1 MKVVVNATPLIALS
15 LINQL
20 ELLNEL
26 FDEVLVPSAVY
37 QEVVIQGAGQPGSAK
52 LASITWIQ
60 VQAPSTSSTIEPLL
74 LGLDTGELQ
83 VLRLAQ
89 EVQADWVFVDERS
102 PLPLEEYYDDVRGQ
116 QGDQACQPCIHQF
129 AC

>member
-1 MKVVVNATPLIALS
+1 VKVVVNATPLIALS

-26 FDEVLVPSAVY
+26 FDEVLVPSAMY
-37 QEVVIQGAGQPGSAK
+37 QEVVIQGAGQPGAAE

-83 VLRLAQ
+83 AIR
-89 EVQADWVFVDERS
+89 FS
-102 PLPLEEYYDDVRGQ
+102 
-116 QGDQACQPCIHQF
+116 
-129 AC
+129 